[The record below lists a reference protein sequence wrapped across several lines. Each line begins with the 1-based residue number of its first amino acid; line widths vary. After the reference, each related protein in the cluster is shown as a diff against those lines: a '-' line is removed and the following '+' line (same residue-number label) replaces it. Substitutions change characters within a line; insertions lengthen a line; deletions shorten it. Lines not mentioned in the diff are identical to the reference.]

1 MFFSLVENVF
11 LLLRKIVLT
20 CKNMFP
26 LLGNIFLLL
35 GKLVLKFKKM
45 CFHQCQQVICFDY
58 CKKCVFTSKNMCF
71 MCFHQQET
79 FFHFYKNSFLQVT
92 ICISTSGRNVSA
104 AGENSFTG
112 KMCSHQ
118 WKIRSHLWEIY
129 FLQVKQCVSTSGKI
143 FLRLGFFL
151 KFFQIRVY
159 VSASGKHASN
169 SGNSQFLQEK
179 ISVSTSGNYVFSS
192 KKNTFYW

>member
-1 MFFSLVENVF
+1 M
-11 LLLRKIVLT
+11 
-20 CKNMFP
+20 
-26 LLGNIFLLL
+26 GNIFLLL
-35 GKLVLKFKKM
+35 GKLALKFNKM

-71 MCFHQQET
+71 QQQET

-104 AGENSFTG
+104 AGENSFTD

-179 ISVSTSGNYVFSS
+179 ISVSTSGNCVFSS